1 MSNESIST
9 NKLTIGYRDP
19 HSEVRVQTDL
29 TFSLQTGEMVC
40 MLGPNGCGKSTLL
53 RTLAGLQPAIEGEF
67 RIQNSDVSI
76 QNSDVRSQTSKE
88 VALVLTERLS
98 MDNTTVHDVVAM
110 GRYPYTS
117 FLGGLTD
124 EDERIIAESLEK
136 VGFKN
141 SDVRSQSSD
150 VRNQNSDVRSQ
161 SSDVRSQSSDVRSQ
175 SSDVR
180 NQSSDVA
187 KTFFNAHSDG
197 EKQRILI
204 AKALAQQTP
213 IILLDEPTAH
223 LDLPHRI
230 LVLRLLRQLA
240 HEQGKTV
247 LISTHELD
255 LALALSDRILL
266 MTPGKGVQLDT
277 AENLRKSDAFTRA
290 FGMDIFHPLGG

>member
-1 MSNESIST
+1 M
-9 NKLTIGYRDP
+9 
-19 HSEVRVQTDL
+19 QTDL
-29 TFSLQTGEMVC
+29 SFSLNAGEMVC

-53 RTLAGLQPAIEGEF
+53 RTLAGLQPALEGTYDLSPSLQGRSGEA
-67 RIQNSDVSI
+67 SKSI
-76 QNSDVRSQTSKE
+76 
-88 VALVLTERLS
+88 ALVLTERLS

-117 FLGGLTD
+117 FLGGLTK
-124 EDERIIAESLEK
+124 EDEAIIAEALRQ
-136 VGFKN
+136 VGFAEPA
-141 SDVRSQSSD
+141 
-150 VRNQNSDVRSQ
+150 
-161 SSDVRSQSSDVRSQ
+161 
-175 SSDVR
+175 
-180 NQSSDVA
+180 VA
-187 KTFFNAHSDG
+187 ETMFNAHSDG

-230 LVLRLLRQLA
+230 LVLRLLRNLA

-277 AENLRKSDAFTRA
+277 AANLKKANAFTSA
-290 FGMDIFHPLGG
+290 FSMDIFNPLG

>member
-1 MSNESIST
+1 MSNVSIST
-9 NKLTIGYRDP
+9 NKLTIGYRAASGGE
-19 HSEVRVQTDL
+19 HVVQTDL
-29 TFSLQTGEMVC
+29 SFSLRAGEMVC

-53 RTLAGLQPAIEGEF
+53 RTLAGLQPALSGEYTHCDTKH
-67 RIQNSDVSI
+67 I
-76 QNSDVRSQTSKE
+76 
-88 VALVLTERLS
+88 ALVLTERLS

-124 EDERIIAESLEK
+124 EDEAIIAKSLQA
-136 VGFKN
+136 VGFELSIFN
-141 SDVRSQSSD
+141 FHLSP
-150 VRNQNSDVRSQ
+150 
-161 SSDVRSQSSDVRSQ
+161 
-175 SSDVR
+175 
-180 NQSSDVA
+180 
-187 KTFFNAHSDG
+187 FNAHSDG

-230 LVLRLLRQLA
+230 LILRLLRNLA

-266 MTPGKGVQLDT
+266 MSPCARGVQLDM
-277 AENLRKSDAFTRA
+277 AENLKKTNAFTSA
-290 FGMDIFHPLGG
+290 FGMDIFNPLG

>member
-1 MSNESIST
+1 MSNVSIST
-9 NKLTIGYRDP
+9 NRLCIGYFDSSRNGTEP
-19 HSEVRVQTDL
+19 VESRKIVQRDL
-29 TFSLQTGEMVC
+29 TFSLKTGEMVC

-53 RTLAGLQPAIEGEF
+53 RTLAGLQPALSGEYTH
-67 RIQNSDVSI
+67 SDAKNI
-76 QNSDVRSQTSKE
+76 
-88 VALVLTERLS
+88 ALVLTERLS
-98 MDNTTVHDVVAM
+98 MENTTVHDVVAM

-124 EDERIIAESLEK
+124 NDETIIAEALQQ
-136 VGFKN
+136 VGFADLEV
-141 SDVRSQSSD
+141 S
-150 VRNQNSDVRSQ
+150 
-161 SSDVRSQSSDVRSQ
+161 
-175 SSDVR
+175 
-180 NQSSDVA
+180 

-230 LVLRLLRQLA
+230 LILRLLRNMA
-240 HEQGKTV
+240 HEQGKTI

-266 MTPGKGVQLDT
+266 MTPGRGIQLDT
-277 AENLRKSDAFTRA
+277 AENLRKTDAFTAA
-290 FGMDIFHPLGG
+290 FGMDIFNPLG

>member
-1 MSNESIST
+1 
-9 NKLTIGYRDP
+9 
-19 HSEVRVQTDL
+19 
-29 TFSLQTGEMVC
+29 

-53 RTLAGLQPAIEGEF
+53 RTLAGLQPAISGEY
-67 RIQNSDVSI
+67 RIQNTEY
-76 QNSDVRSQTSKE
+76 RQTSKE

-117 FLGGLTD
+117 FLGGLSS
-124 EDERIIAESLEK
+124 EDEAIIDEALRQ
-136 VGFKN
+136 VGFTDLDI
-141 SDVRSQSSD
+141 ST
-150 VRNQNSDVRSQ
+150 
-161 SSDVRSQSSDVRSQ
+161 
-175 SSDVR
+175 
-180 NQSSDVA
+180 
-187 KTFFNAHSDG
+187 TFFNAHSDG

-230 LVLRLLRQLA
+230 LILRLLRNLA
-240 HEQGKTV
+240 HEQGKTI

-266 MTPGKGVQLDT
+266 MTPGKGIQLDT
-277 AENLRKSDAFTRA
+277 ADNLKKADAFTTA
-290 FGMDIFHPLGG
+290 FNMDIFKPLG

>member
-1 MSNESIST
+1 MSNVSIST
-9 NKLTIGYRDP
+9 NKLTIGYRATSGDK
-19 HSEVRVQTDL
+19 HIVQTDL
-29 TFSLQTGEMVC
+29 SFSLHAGEMVC

-53 RTLAGLQPAIEGEF
+53 RTLAGLQPALSGEYTHCDTKH
-67 RIQNSDVSI
+67 I
-76 QNSDVRSQTSKE
+76 
-88 VALVLTERLS
+88 ALVLTERLS

-124 EDERIIAESLEK
+124 EDEAIIAKSLQA
-136 VGFKN
+136 VGFELSIFN
-141 SDVRSQSSD
+141 FHLSP
-150 VRNQNSDVRSQ
+150 
-161 SSDVRSQSSDVRSQ
+161 
-175 SSDVR
+175 
-180 NQSSDVA
+180 
-187 KTFFNAHSDG
+187 FNAHSDG

-230 LVLRLLRQLA
+230 LILRLLRNLA

-266 MTPGKGVQLDT
+266 MSPCARGVRLDT
-277 AENLRKSDAFTRA
+277 AENLKKTNAFTSA
-290 FGMDIFHPLGG
+290 FGMDIFNPLG

>member
-1 MSNESIST
+1 MSNVSIST
-9 NKLTIGYRDP
+9 NSLTIGYRIASGTEYP
-19 HSEVRVQTDL
+19 VQTDL
-29 TFSLQTGEMVC
+29 NFSLHTGEMVC

-53 RTLAGLQPAIEGEF
+53 RTLAGLQPALSGEYK
-67 RIQNSDVSI
+67 IQNTASRPEKS
-76 QNSDVRSQTSKE
+76 

-117 FLGGLTD
+117 FLGGLSEQD
-124 EDERIIAESLEK
+124 EEIIAASLQA
-136 VGFKN
+136 VGFDLGALN
-141 SDVRSQSSD
+141 STLSP
-150 VRNQNSDVRSQ
+150 
-161 SSDVRSQSSDVRSQ
+161 
-175 SSDVR
+175 
-180 NQSSDVA
+180 
-187 KTFFNAHSDG
+187 FNAHSDG

-230 LVLRLLRQLA
+230 LILRLLRQLA

-266 MTPGKGVQLDT
+266 MSPAGRGIQLDT
-277 AENLRKSDAFTRA
+277 PETLKKADAFTSA
-290 FGMDIFHPLGG
+290 FGMDIFSPLG